1 MKPIDRQLDI
11 LDQVT
16 MLVGMAKAEN
26 TDLSISQAI
35 EIIKIDSL
43 KQLEDKI
50 SYIDTNDNL
59 GDINCTLDDI
69 LYSVNGIM
77 PTHIA
82 EYKAQQ
88 CRAEKEAKRK
98 IKELDRK
105 K

>member
-1 MKPIDRQLDI
+1 MKPIDRQLKI
-11 LDQVT
+11 LDQAT
-16 MLVGMAKAEN
+16 FLIGMAKAEN

>member
-1 MKPIDRQLDI
+1 MKPIDRQLKI
-11 LDQVT
+11 LDQAT
-16 MLVGMAKAEN
+16 FLIGMAKAEN

-35 EIIKIDSL
+35 EIIKIDHL
-43 KQLEDKI
+43 QQIEDI
-50 SYIDTNDNL
+50 LDSCNPNDNL
-59 GDINCTLDDI
+59 SDTNCTLDDI

-82 EYKAQQ
+82 EYKAEQ